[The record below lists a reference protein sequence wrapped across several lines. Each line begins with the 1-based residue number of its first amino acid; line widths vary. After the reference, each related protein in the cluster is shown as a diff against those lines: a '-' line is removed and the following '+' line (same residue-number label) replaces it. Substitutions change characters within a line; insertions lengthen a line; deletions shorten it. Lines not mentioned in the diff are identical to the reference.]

1 MNPVFLMLLKLGASV
16 VLRSAVKFSKTKV
29 DDCVLAIIDEI
40 IDLLKRYKRGEDID
54 LVKFKD
60 SLMWQVS
67 ELQKAIEQHKVDKK

>member
-29 DDCVLAIIDEI
+29 DDHVLGILDEI
-40 IDLLKRYKRGEDID
+40 VDLLKRYKRGEDID

-60 SLMWQVS
+60 SLMWQVG
-67 ELQKAIEQHKVDKK
+67 ELQKAIEQHKADK